1 MTKTNWKRMLLCAGA
16 GLLALPAFA
25 AVETVTYGNFEVSFY
40 GNGDVF
46 SSNWW
51 GNNQGSQD
59 WTQEV
64 KDCVGRALNYWSDV
78 IVTDSTE
85 KVKIA
90 FLWQNLTS
98 GALGGANP
106 LYYWNPYSGVCYS
119 NGEAALREHAYSGAY
134 YNLANKETTSLVRI
148 STNMDFYYGESE
160 TGIQHSQY
168 DLQSVLVHE
177 IGHLMGFDSFC
188 SGDAMWGNVYLGNG
202 DAFTSVTTFDTLLV
216 SKNAN
221 GDLVNVFE
229 AKDSVDHPGWVNY
242 EQNVEFSTGKEYFLK
257 TGETDSG
264 ELQLSTL
271 KVYNPTTY
279 SSGSSMS
286 HVEATGTGEEPQM
299 SYAIANG
306 KIRRELT
313 SEELTLL
320 KAMGWTVAV
329 PEPSAFGLLAGTF
342 ALAFAVSRR
351 RRQ

>member
-1 MTKTNWKRMLLCAGA
+1 MLLCAGA

-46 SSNWW
+46 SSSYW
-51 GNNQGSQD
+51 GNNQSSQD

-64 KDCVGRALNYWSDV
+64 RDCVGRALNYWSDV

-85 KVKIA
+85 KVKVA
-90 FLWQNLTS
+90 FVWQDLVS

-106 LYYWNPYSGVCYS
+106 LHYWNPYSGICYS
-119 NGEAALREHAYSGAY
+119 NGETALREHAYSGAY
-134 YNLANKETTSLVRI
+134 YNLAGNETTSLVRI

-160 TGIQHSQY
+160 TGIQHEQY

-188 SGDAMWGNVYLGNG
+188 YGRSAWEYLTVNTGETYT
-202 DAFTSVTTFDTLLV
+202 AVTTLDTLLV
-216 SKNAN
+216 TENAN
-221 GDLVNVFE
+221 GELVSVFE
-229 AKDSVDHPGWVNY
+229 KKEVSYPAGWVNY
-242 EQNVEFSTGKEYFLK
+242 EQTVEFSTGKEYFLK

-329 PEPSAFGLLAGTF
+329 PEPSAFSLLAGMF
-342 ALAFAVSRR
+342 VLAFAVSRR
-351 RRQ
+351 KR